1 MSLQDMALATA
12 GIIGSCVAVAHGI
25 LVQRLMV
32 RPFLE
37 VSEGD
42 RRFGGAVR
50 RLVPPLL
57 HFSTLAWF
65 LGGLALAAA
74 AVSFG
79 GPARVATSLLVGALF
94 LFGAA
99 ANLWATR
106 GRHPGWMLMA
116 VSVLLIAFSLVRGG
130 P

>member
-1 MSLQDMALATA
+1 ML
-12 GIIGSCVAVAHGI
+12 HGI

-32 RPFLE
+32 RPLRDLASGDKRF
-37 VSEGD
+37 EGAI
-42 RRFGGAVR
+42 G
-50 RLVPPLL
+50 RLVPALL

-65 LGGLALAAA
+65 LGGLALVAA
-74 AVSFG
+74 AVRLEG
-79 GPARVATSLLVGALF
+79 GARAATGLLVGALF

-116 VSVLLIAFSLVRGG
+116 AAIVLIAIGLA
-130 P
+130 

>member
-1 MSLQDMALATA
+1 MSWQDYALATA
-12 GIIGSCVAVAHGI
+12 GIIGSGVAVFHGI

-32 RPFLE
+32 RPFRE
-37 VSEGD
+37 ISAGD
-42 RRFGGAVR
+42 ERFGGAIR
-50 RLVPPLL
+50 RLVPALL

-65 LGGLALAAA
+65 LGGLALVAA
-74 AVSFG
+74 AVRLEG
-79 GPARVATSLLVGALF
+79 GAKIATALLVGALF

-116 VSVLLIAFSLVRGG
+116 AAILLIAFGLAWE
-130 P
+130 PA